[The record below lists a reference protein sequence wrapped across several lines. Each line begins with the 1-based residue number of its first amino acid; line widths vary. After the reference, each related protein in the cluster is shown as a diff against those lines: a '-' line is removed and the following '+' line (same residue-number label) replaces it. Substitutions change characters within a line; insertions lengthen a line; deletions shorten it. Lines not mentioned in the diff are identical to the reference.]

1 MQRIADCYN
10 CTVYDDCI
18 AVAWQIL
25 KSFAVLPLYIE
36 SAREQERTKT
46 SCEVSLLALLV
57 VGFGERPPADGDRRV
72 GRLT

>member
-1 MQRIADCYN
+1 
-10 CTVYDDCI
+10 
-18 AVAWQIL
+18 VAWQIL